1 MPQNGLNLEKCV
13 VTVQHFVA
21 FDENVRSHGSQ
32 SAAHVKKM
40 PPEGGRK
47 VNIWGFSSG
56 GADHSLGHLGS
67 RFAVVGDHY

>member
-1 MPQNGLNLEKCV
+1 MQRPITHPMPQNDLNLEKCV

-40 PPEGGRK
+40 PPEGG
-47 VNIWGFSSG
+47 F
-56 GADHSLGHLGS
+56 
-67 RFAVVGDHY
+67 FT